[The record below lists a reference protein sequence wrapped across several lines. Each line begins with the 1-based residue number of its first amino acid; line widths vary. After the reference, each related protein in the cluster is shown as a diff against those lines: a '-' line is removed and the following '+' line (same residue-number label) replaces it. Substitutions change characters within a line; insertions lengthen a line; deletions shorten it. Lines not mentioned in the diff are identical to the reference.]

1 MPTVVIGTGLALSPW
16 GHAITAGQ
24 ENWSLLLW
32 FRALFNQS
40 QYIVRLGKTI
50 GFVRSIYS
58 APLPSYARVS
68 ASMSN
73 FFILRNA

>member
-1 MPTVVIGTGLALSPW
+1 MGACYHCRSRKLEFAVLVSGSF
-16 GHAITAGQ
+16 H
-24 ENWSLLLW
+24 
-32 FRALFNQS
+32 QS